1 MNDVKFS
8 FELANMILGY
18 LGKRPYEEVYQ
29 IIQRIEA
36 EHKKNTDADAMKA
49 AMTAPEVTND
59 ERTDNN

>member
-18 LGKRPYEEVYQ
+18 LGKRPYEEVFQ

-36 EHKKNTDADAMKA
+36 EHKKNTDADAMQA
-49 AMTAPEVTND
+49 AMNAAEANND

>member
-8 FELANMILGY
+8 LELANAILGY

-36 EHKKNTDADAMKA
+36 EHKKNTDAA
-49 AMTAPEVTND
+49 AMQQAFTEEPKDSEP
-59 ERTDNN
+59 

>member
-18 LGKRPYEEVYQ
+18 LGKRPYEEVFQ

-36 EHKKNTDADAMKA
+36 EHKKNTDADAVQA
-49 AMTAPEVTND
+49 AMTAAEANND